1 MCRSSQN
8 ELSTLGYYIIF
19 TSVKVGLEA
28 EISVLFCFDGRE
40 NCQMYSAVLTST
52 STTALRDVRRKSSS
66 FMKIKTHLHITSSR
80 HKRIQ
85 SLPIS
90 IILFIHCQ
98 IFRYCEVKFLLRF
111 MPKNQRGEREFKYL
125 RLKL

>member
-19 TSVKVGLEA
+19 TSVKVGLET

-52 STTALRDVRRKSSS
+52 FTTALCGIRRKCSS
-66 FMKIKTHLHITSSR
+66 FIKIKTHLHITSSP
-80 HKRIQ
+80 HERIQ
-85 SLPIS
+85 SLPVSIS
-90 IILFIHCQ
+90 LFIHRQ
-98 IFRYCEVKFLLRF
+98 IFEYCEVMFLLLF
-111 MPKNQRGEREFKYL
+111 MPKNQGGEREFKYL